1 MNRRPAQSS
10 LEVETWKESGHGSAT
25 LLFFINPRKRG
36 NEFFRRKPEF
46 CCSNEGR
53 KTLRK
58 KVVERETVIGCLDK
72 NELPIFF
79 LTISETGDTHRN
91 DEGDLKVSESFWS
104 PTAHLTTK
112 LGTKVQSLFFKNPCA
127 VTV

>member
-58 KVVERETVIGCLDK
+58 KVVERET
-72 NELPIFF
+72 LPF
-79 LTISETGDTHRN
+79 
-91 DEGDLKVSESFWS
+91 V
-104 PTAHLTTK
+104 
-112 LGTKVQSLFFKNPCA
+112 
-127 VTV
+127 

>member
-79 LTISETGDTHRN
+79 
-91 DEGDLKVSESFWS
+91 
-104 PTAHLTTK
+104 
-112 LGTKVQSLFFKNPCA
+112 
-127 VTV
+127 